1 MSWFDRFWQA
11 MSDALFAEP
20 SEKLMDHEGLRRAA
34 EAVAPVVW
42 LLGKAGAGKTSI
54 VSALTGDPRAE
65 VGAGFA
71 PCTRT
76 AVFYDV
82 PPGAP
87 LLRFLDTRGLGEPGY
102 NPNEDMA
109 WCEDR
114 SHLLLVVMQVGD
126 PDQQAITD
134 VLLEVRRRHK
144 EWPVV
149 VAQSGLHR
157 LYTAGARQHHTP
169 YTFTGDEDDLHRDD
183 VSHSLRQALSYQRQ
197 QFAGL
202 PGPPPRFVPLDFTL
216 PEDGLAPAEYG
227 LEALWLSL
235 ELAGPAAFDALH
247 RGRVATD
254 SDAIRARAR
263 PLIYAYATA
272 AAGAGAVPVP
282 LVGAGGLAG
291 TLALMLRVLAHRYNV
306 AWTPSTFAQFAAAV
320 GGGTLL
326 WWGLRYSL
334 QEILKLIPGIGTWA
348 GGALNA
354 MAAFALGGGVGEAA
368 CVWLAYQH
376 RGLVA
381 PTNEV
386 RRAFAAGLAEGLRH
400 ARHRERGPA

>member
-1 MSWFDRFWQA
+1 MSWVHRFWQA
-11 MSDALFAEP
+11 ISDAMFAVSSGKTTDP
-20 SEKLMDHEGLRRAA
+20 DSLRRAA

-71 PCTRT
+71 PCTKT
-76 AVFYDV
+76 AAFYDV
-82 PPGAP
+82 PPDTP

-102 NPNEDMA
+102 NPNEDIA
-109 WCEDR
+109 WCEDK
-114 SHLLLVVMQVGD
+114 SHLLLVVMQVSD
-126 PDQQAITD
+126 PDQQAIID

-157 LYTAGARQHHTP
+157 RYSADVRQHHTP
-169 YTFTGDEDDLHRDD
+169 YSFTGDAGDLHRDD
-183 VSHSLRQALSYQRQ
+183 VPHVLRQALNYQRL

-202 PGPPPRFVPLDFTL
+202 PGPPPLFVPLDFTL
-216 PEDGLAPAEYG
+216 PEDGFEPAEYG
-227 LEALWLSL
+227 LEALWQSL
-235 ELAGPAAFDALH
+235 ELAGPAAFGALH
-247 RGRVATD
+247 RARAATE

-263 PLIYAYATA
+263 PLIYAHATA

-291 TLALMLRVLAHRYNV
+291 TLALMLRALARRYNV
-306 AWTPSTFAQFAAAV
+306 AWTPGTFAQFGGAV

-326 WWGLRYSL
+326 WWGLRYGF
-334 QEILKLIPGIGTWA
+334 QEVLKLIPGIGTWA

-354 MAAFALGGGVGEAA
+354 MGAFALSVGVGEAA
-368 CVWLAYQH
+368 CVWLAYQN

-381 PTNEV
+381 PNKEV
-386 RRAFAAGLAEGLRH
+386 RHAFATGLAEGLRH
-400 ARHRERGPA
+400 ARHRQR